1 MTGVIRR
8 ERTPVVLSLCF
19 GCSVSSQQTGTRAWL
34 LCQIIMEINTSKMIM
49 LNGTN
54 YQLWRNKMKDLLF
67 VKALHLPV
75 FTTQKPDSK
84 SDEEWEFEHQ
94 QVCGFIRQFVEE
106 NVYNHIDQET
116 HARTLWE
123 KLESLYASRSGNN
136 KLFLLKKMMA
146 LKYKEGMSIADH
158 VSEFQSMMNQLLG
171 MGVKFDDEILG
182 LWLLATLPDS
192 WETFRVSLINSAPQG
207 IITLDLAKSG
217 VLNEE
222 VRRRSQG
229 STSQSEVLVI
239 ENRGRN
245 RDKDGKGR
253 DKSRSKSRS
262 RYKNLECHHCG
273 KKGHIKK
280 YCFKW
285 KKENKGGG
293 DKHDRNDDEKSE
305 RVATVTREDLL
316 VICDQNLVNLACDE
330 TSWVIDTGA
339 SLHVTSRK
347 EFFTSYTPGDF
358 GVLKMGNDG
367 LVSVIGMGDVSLV
380 SNNGTKLTLKDVRHA
395 PDVRL
400 NLISAGKLDDEG
412 FCNTFSEGQW
422 KLTKGSLVVARGKKS
437 SNLYLMQALTSRETV
452 NVTLND
458 NSTELWHKRLS
469 HMSEKGLS
477 CLAKKNQL
485 SGLKNATLKNCAHCL
500 AGKQKRVS
508 FRSHP
513 PHRKSEL
520 LELVHSDVC
529 GPIKVRSHGG
539 ALYFVTFIDDCSRKL
554 WVYTLKSKNQVFE
567 VFKQFQ
573 ASVERETGKK
583 LKCIRTDNGGEYTGS
598 FHEYC
603 LRQGI
608 RHQRTPP
615 KTPQLNGLAERMN
628 RTLIE
633 RVRCLL
639 SDAKLPRSFWAEAL
653 NTVTH
658 VINLSPSVP
667 LKGDVP
673 DRVWFGKDVSYDHLR
688 VFGCKAFVHV
698 PKDERSKLDAKA
710 RQCIFIGYGLDGEFG
725 YRLYDPVQKKLVRSR
740 DVVFIEDQTIDDID
754 KTEKVDSQGS
764 GDLIDVNPVPLDS
777 SPDPIQDDVHGDV
790 SGDHQTI
797 GDFDTPMDD
806 VVNDQQQ
813 APIAPPAVPLRRSSR
828 DRRSSVRYS
837 PDEYV
842 LLTDGGEPECYEE
855 AMESECK
862 DQWVEA
868 MKDELQ
874 SLHENHTFELVKLP
888 KGKRALKNRWVYRLK
903 QEEKSSSPRYKA
915 RLVVKGYTQKKG
927 VDFEEIFSPVV
938 KMSSIRTIL
947 SLVAC
952 YDLEVEQMDVKT
964 AFLHGD
970 LEEELYMEQ
979 PEGFVAQGKEDY
991 VCRLK
996 KSLYGLKQ
1004 APRQWYKK
1012 FESVMGEQGYK
1023 KTTSDHCVF
1032 VKRFSGD
1039 DFIILLLYVDD
1050 MLIVG
1055 QNASRIEKL
1064 KQELSKSFAMKDLGP
1079 AKQILGIRLTRD
1091 RKAKKLWLSQ
1101 ERYIEKV
1108 LQRFSMDK
1116 AKAVNTPFAM
1126 HFRLSVKHS
1135 PSTEKEKEEMQKIP
1149 YSSAVGSLMYA
1160 MVCTRPDLA
1169 YAVGTVSRFLSN
1181 PGREHWNA
1189 VKWIMRY
1196 LRGTSNMKL
1205 CFGNEKPVL
1214 VGYTDSDMAG
1224 DIDSRRST
1232 SGYLIT
1238 YAGGAVAWQSRL
1250 QKCVALSTTES
1261 EFIAATEACKEMLWM
1276 KKFVHELGFTQEK
1289 YVLYCDS
1296 QSAIHLG
1303 KNSTFHARSKH
1314 IDVRYHWIRDVL
1326 EAKLLE
1332 LEKIHT
1338 NDNGADMLTKALPR
1352 GKFEACCLTS
1362 GMEAFPT

>member
-1 MTGVIRR
+1 MPNDFSQFPLPHFTLTHPLPNPTSNPNFHPIPILNPNAVHPLNDHLIPFLILKTDDAANLNAVPRRHRMNSLPSPMAPLAPTFRTLILTLTLIRYPHHQPPLDVVAQVLQILEVPRRHRMNSLPSPIVLGVGPTISDQLFDRRSIGGSIELIFGQELGDKAWYCDLVVEHLMIVEFFDRTLKSRGVIGR
-8 ERTPVVLSLCF
+8 EGTPVVLHF
-19 GCSVSSQQTGTRAWL
+19 VSVVWFL
-34 LCQIIMEINTSKMIM
+34 P
-49 LNGTN
+49 
-54 YQLWRNKMKDLLF
+54 NKM
-67 VKALHLPV
+67 
-75 FTTQKPDSK
+75 
-84 SDEEWEFEHQ
+84 
-94 QVCGFIRQFVEE
+94 
-106 NVYNHIDQET
+106 ET

-123 KLESLYASRSGNN
+123 KLESLYASRSGKN
-136 KLFLLKKMMA
+136 KLFFLKKMMA
-146 LKYKEGMSIADH
+146 LKYKEGTYIADH
-158 VSEFQSMMNQLLG
+158 VSEFQSVMNQLLG
-171 MGVKFDDEILG
+171 MGVKFDDEIFG
-182 LWLLATLPDS
+182 VWLLATLPDS

-222 VRRRSQG
+222 VRRRSQS

-239 ENRGRN
+239 KNRERN
-245 RDKDGKGR
+245 RDKDRKGR
-253 DKSRSKSRS
+253 DKIQSKSRS
-262 RYKNLECHHCG
+262 RYKNLKCHHC
-273 KKGHIKK
+273 
-280 YCFKW
+280 
-285 KKENKGGG
+285 
-293 DKHDRNDDEKSE
+293 
-305 RVATVTREDLL
+305 DLL
-316 VICDQNLVNLACDE
+316 VICDENLVNLVCNE

-347 EFFTSYTPGDF
+347 DFFTFYTPGDF

-367 LVSVIGMGDVSLV
+367 LVSVIGMGNVSL
-380 SNNGTKLTLKDVRHA
+380 
-395 PDVRL
+395 
-400 NLISAGKLDDEG
+400 LDDEG
-412 FCNTFSEGQW
+412 FCNTFSKGQW

-437 SNLYLMQALTSRETV
+437 SNLYLIQALNSRETV
-452 NVTLND
+452 NVTVND
-458 NSTELWHKRLS
+458 SSTELWHKRLS
-469 HMSEKGLS
+469 HMSENGLN

-485 SGLKNATLKNCAHCL
+485 SGNQT
-500 AGKQKRVS
+500 
-508 FRSHP
+508 
-513 PHRKSEL
+513 SENTTKDST
-520 LELVHSDVC
+520 V
-529 GPIKVRSHGG
+529 K
-539 ALYFVTFIDDCSRKL
+539 
-554 WVYTLKSKNQVFE
+554 W
-567 VFKQFQ
+567 
-573 ASVERETGKK
+573 
-583 LKCIRTDNGGEYTGS
+583 
-598 FHEYC
+598 
-603 LRQGI
+603 
-608 RHQRTPP
+608 
-615 KTPQLNGLAERMN
+615 
-628 RTLIE
+628 
-633 RVRCLL
+633 
-639 SDAKLPRSFWAEAL
+639 AKAL
-653 NTVTH
+653 NVVAH

-667 LKGDVP
+667 LRGDVP

-688 VFGCKAFVHV
+688 VF
-698 PKDERSKLDAKA
+698 
-710 RQCIFIGYGLDGEFG
+710 DGEFG

-754 KTEKVDSQGS
+754 KTEKVDSQDS
-764 GDLIDVNPVPLDS
+764 GDLIDVNLVPLDS
-777 SPDPIQDDVHGDV
+777 SPDPIQDDVHGDY
-790 SGDHQTI
+790 
-797 GDFDTPMDD
+797 
-806 VVNDQQQ
+806 
-813 APIAPPAVPLRRSSR
+813 SSN
-828 DRRSSVRYS
+828 
-837 PDEYV
+837 EYV

-855 AMESECK
+855 AIESECK

-888 KGKRALKNRWVYRLK
+888 KGKRALKHQWVYRLK

-915 RLVVKGYTQKKG
+915 RLVVKGYTQKRG

-947 SLVAC
+947 SLAAC

-1012 FESVMGEQGYK
+1012 FESIMGEQGYK

-1039 DFIILLLYVDD
+1039 DFIILLLYVDY

-1055 QNASRIEKL
+1055 QNTSRIEKL

-1091 RKAKKLWLSQ
+1091 RKARKLWLSQ

-1116 AKAVNTPFAM
+1116 AKAVNTPFAI
-1126 HFRLSVKHS
+1126 HFRVSVKHS

-1149 YSSAVGSLMYA
+1149 YSSAVGSLIYA

-1169 YAVGTVSRFLSN
+1169 YVIGTVSQFLSN

-1214 VGYTDSDMAG
+1214 VGYTDSDMAE
-1224 DIDSRRST
+1224 DIDLRRST

-1238 YAGGAVAWQSRL
+1238 YAGGVVALQSRL
-1250 QKCVALSTTES
+1250 QKCVALSTIES
-1261 EFIAATEACKEMLWM
+1261 
-1276 KKFVHELGFTQEK
+1276 EK

-1303 KNSTFHARSKH
+1303 KNSTFHARSKN
-1314 IDVRYHWIRDVL
+1314 IDVRYYWIRDVL

-1332 LEKIHT
+1332 LEKIHI

-1362 GMEAFPT
+1362 SMEAFPT

>member
-1 MTGVIRR
+1 
-8 ERTPVVLSLCF
+8 
-19 GCSVSSQQTGTRAWL
+19 
-34 LCQIIMEINTSKMIM
+34 
-49 LNGTN
+49 
-54 YQLWRNKMKDLLF
+54 
-67 VKALHLPV
+67 
-75 FTTQKPDSK
+75 
-84 SDEEWEFEHQ
+84 
-94 QVCGFIRQFVEE
+94 
-106 NVYNHIDQET
+106 
-116 HARTLWE
+116 
-123 KLESLYASRSGNN
+123 
-136 KLFLLKKMMA
+136 MMA
-146 LKYKEGMSIADH
+146 LKYKEGTSTADH
-158 VSEFQSMMNQLLG
+158 VSEFQSVMNQLLG
-171 MGVKFDDEILG
+171 MGVKFDDGILG

-192 WETFRVSLINSAPQG
+192 WETFRVSLINSAPQ
-207 IITLDLAKSG
+207 
-217 VLNEE
+217 E
-222 VRRRSQG
+222 VRRISQG
-229 STSQSEVLVI
+229 STSQSEVLVT
-239 ENRGRN
+239 ENKGRN
-245 RDKDGKGR
+245 REKDGKGR

-280 YCFKW
+280 YCFKL
-285 KKENKGGG
+285 KRENKGGG
-293 DKHDRNDDEKSE
+293 DKHDRNDNEKPE
-305 RVATVTREDLL
+305 RVATATREDLL
-316 VICDQNLVNLACDE
+316 VICDKNLINLVCEE
-330 TSWVIDTGA
+330 TTWVIDTGA
-339 SLHVTSRK
+339 STHVTSRRD
-347 EFFTSYTPGDF
+347 FFTSYTPGDF

-367 LVSVIGMGDVSLV
+367 LVTVTGMEMACD
-380 SNNGTKLTLKDVRHA
+380 
-395 PDVRL
+395 
-400 NLISAGKLDDEG
+400 GK
-412 FCNTFSEGQW
+412 W

-437 SNLYLMQALTSRETV
+437 SNLYLMQASTSRDAV
-452 NVTLND
+452 NVTVND
-458 NSTELWHKRLS
+458 SSTELWHKRLS
-469 HMSEKGLS
+469 HMSEKGLN

-500 AGKQKRVS
+500 AGKQRRVS

-513 PHRKSEL
+513 PHRRSEL

-529 GPIKVRSHGG
+529 GPLKVRSHGG

-554 WVYTLKSKNQVFE
+554 WVYTLKTKDQVFE
-567 VFKQFQ
+567 TFKQFQ

-583 LKCIRTDNGGEYTGS
+583 LKCIRIDNGGEYKGP

-628 RTLIE
+628 RTLFE

-653 NTVTH
+653 NTVAH

-667 LKGDVP
+667 LRGDVP
-673 DRVWFGKDVSYDHLR
+673 DSVWFGKDVSYDHMR
-688 VFGCKAFVHV
+688 VFCCKAFVDV
-698 PKDERSKLDAKA
+698 PKDERSKLDVKT

-754 KTEKVDSQGS
+754 KMEKEDSQDNS
-764 GDLIDVNPVPLDS
+764 ELIDVNPVPQDPTPS
-777 SPDPIQDDVHGDV
+777 PIQEDVHGDAN
-790 SGDHQTI
+790 DDQQEI
-797 GDFDTPMDD
+797 GDFDAPIDD

-813 APIAPPAVPLRRSSR
+813 APIAPPTVPLRRSSR
-828 DRRSSVRYS
+828 DRRPSVRYS
-837 PDEYV
+837 SDDYV

-874 SLHENHTFELVKLP
+874 SLHDNHTFELVKLP
-888 KGKRALKNRWVYRLK
+888 KDKRALKNRWVYRLK

-927 VDFEEIFSPVV
+927 IDFEEIFSPVV
-938 KMSSIRTIL
+938 KMSSIRTIM
-947 SLVAC
+947 SLAAC

-1032 VKRFSGD
+1032 IKKFFGD

-1055 QNASRIEKL
+1055 RNASRIDKL

-1091 RKAKKLWLSQ
+1091 REAKKLWLSH

-1108 LQRFSMDK
+1108 LQRFSMDR
-1116 AKAVNTPFAM
+1116 AKAVNTPFAT
-1126 HFRLSVKHS
+1126 HFILSVKHN
-1135 PSTEKEKEEMQKIP
+1135 
-1149 YSSAVGSLMYA
+1149 
-1160 MVCTRPDLA
+1160 LA
-1169 YAVGTVSRFLSN
+1169 YAVGAVSRFRSN

-1189 VKWIMRY
+1189 VNWIMRY
-1196 LRGTSNMKL
+1196 LRGSSNMRL
-1205 CFGNEKPVL
+1205 CFGNEKHVL

-1232 SGYLIT
+1232 
-1238 YAGGAVAWQSRL
+1238 
-1250 QKCVALSTTES
+1250 S

-1296 QSAIHLG
+1296 QSAIHL
-1303 KNSTFHARSKH
+1303 
-1314 IDVRYHWIRDVL
+1314 
-1326 EAKLLE
+1326 AKQLE

-1338 NDNGADMLTKALPR
+1338 DDNGADMLTKALPR
-1352 GKFEACCLTS
+1352 GKFEACCLIA
-1362 GMEAFPT
+1362 GMETFPI